1 MPEFV
6 VTVNRKITKEFKV
19 QAKNRWQAKLMVKD
33 KVLNTS
39 MDCREN
45 YGEDINEDASSSGSR
60 DYIST
65 VEPVNK

>member
-1 MPEFV
+1 MHEFV

-19 QAKNRWQAKLMVKD
+19 QAKNRWQAKNLVKD
-33 KVLNTS
+33 KVLDTS

-45 YGEDINEDASSSGSR
+45 YGDNISELPLTQSR

-65 VEPVNK
+65 VEPYAK

>member
-6 VTVNRKITKEFKV
+6 VTVNRKIIKEFKV
-19 QAKNRWQAKLMVKD
+19 DAKNRWQAKNMVKN
-33 KVLNTS
+33 KVLDTS

-45 YGEDINEDASSSGSR
+45 YGDDISELPLIQSR

-65 VEPVNK
+65 VEPYAK